1 MDKIITIIYIDIT
14 NKILLY
20 LENKY
25 KKYINMIIIYII
37 EDKLIIY

>member
-1 MDKIITIIYIDIT
+1 MDKIIIIIIFIDIT

-25 KKYINMIIIYII
+25 KKYINMIIIY
-37 EDKLIIY
+37 YRR

>member
-1 MDKIITIIYIDIT
+1 MDKIIIIIIYIDIT

-25 KKYINMIIIYII
+25 KKYINMIIIY
-37 EDKLIIY
+37 YRR

>member
-1 MDKIITIIYIDIT
+1 MDKIIIIIYIDIT

-25 KKYINMIIIYII
+25 KKYINMIIIY
-37 EDKLIIY
+37 YRR

>member
-1 MDKIITIIYIDIT
+1 MDKIITIIYINIT

-25 KKYINMIIIYII
+25 KKYINMIIIY
-37 EDKLIIY
+37 YRR

>member
-1 MDKIITIIYIDIT
+1 MDKIIIIIFIDIT

-25 KKYINMIIIYII
+25 KKYINMIIIY
-37 EDKLIIY
+37 YRR